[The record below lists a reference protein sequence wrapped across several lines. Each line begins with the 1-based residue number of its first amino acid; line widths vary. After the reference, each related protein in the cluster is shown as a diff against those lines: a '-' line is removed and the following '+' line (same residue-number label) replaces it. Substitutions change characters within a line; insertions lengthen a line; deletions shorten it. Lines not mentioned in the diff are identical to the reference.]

1 MAGNND
7 QTIRIRFD
15 VDTSGLRRGLD
26 DARRGANDAGN
37 GLRRLGDNSGIK
49 NATSAV
55 KGLTSSLGSAVKG
68 AAGLVVGLAAIGGAK
83 SILDGVINRV
93 DAIHGG
99 KKTMTI
105 LFDGDTKR
113 AEKAMDIVKKSV
125 EGTPLTLNFGVGQMT
140 KLIASGM
147 DEATAG
153 KTLQLSMDVAATF
166 DPGNIEGMTSELN
179 DIFSKISAKGAMD
192 MTHLDSL
199 NTRGIPTLKLLAQ
212 HYGVSEEAARQM
224 VKDGKVGIE
233 DLNEALSGYE
243 GTAKT
248 AGDSI
253 SGMFSNIKTAIIN
266 AFSTPF
272 MDDDK
277 YQSVVDGLGGV
288 LDYVKG
294 PFSKGISDG
303 MVKAFDFIQEAMPTI
318 QAGLTAAGDLFNAF
332 KDNALEVW
340 DAIATEFG
348 GGELSGLD
356 QVKSVF
362 EWVSENADGIA
373 KAVMGVVAAFI
384 AWKTAMVVINTVLAI
399 YEGIALIASV
409 ATTVFNAALWANPIT
424 WIVAAVLA
432 LIAVIVLMVVYWDE
446 ISAFMIGIWE
456 NIKESAVD
464 IWEGLKEFFSEL
476 WTTIKE
482 WAIQE
487 WEAFQEMMVAIWEGI
502 VEIASEVWEGL
513 KTFFSD
519 LWTAIKEW
527 AIQEWEDFTT
537 LISDI
542 WQSIVEGA
550 SAIWEGLK
558 EFFVNLWNSI
568 KETANSLW
576 EGLKSS
582 LVSMWEGII
591 SSASSIWE
599 GLKTYFSG
607 LWDNVKSLFSDTWDS
622 IKTTLTNTWDN
633 IKSTASEKW
642 DAVKEAMFKPVDEAK
657 ELISDAIDA
666 IKGFF
671 SNLKLKFPKIE
682 MPPLPH
688 FSISGSFSLKPP
700 SVPKIGVSWYATG
713 GIATGPSIVGI
724 GEAGDEAILPLS
736 NKAKMKPF
744 ANAVASLMGSSSG
757 NNDGGGNIINEFH
770 INATIREEADIIK
783 LSKEIVRQQQRRD
796 RAGGSK

>member
-49 NATSAV
+49 SATSAV

-83 SILDGVINRV
+83 GILDGVINRV

-113 AEKAMDIVKKSV
+113 AEKAINIVKDTVS
-125 EGTPLTLNFGVGQMT
+125 GTPLTLNFGVGQMT

-166 DPGNIEGMTSELN
+166 DPGNIESMTGELN
-179 DIFSKISAKGAMD
+179 DIFSKIAAKGSMD

-212 HYGVSEEAARQM
+212 HYGTTEEAAAQM
-224 VKDGKVGIE
+224 VKEGKVGIE

-243 GTAKT
+243 GTAKS

-266 AFSTPF
+266 AFSTPL
-272 MDDDK
+272 MDEEK
-277 YQSVVDGLGGV
+277 YQSIVDGLGKV

-294 PFSKGISDG
+294 PLSEGISSG
-303 MVKAFDFIQEAMPTI
+303 MLKAFDFVQRAMPTI
-318 QAGLTAAGDLFNAF
+318 EAGLTAVGDLFNAF
-332 KDNALEVW
+332 KDNALQVW

-362 EWVSENADGIA
+362 EWVSENADSIA
-373 KAVMGVVAAFI
+373 KGVMEVVAAFI
-384 AWKTAMVVINTVLAI
+384 AWKTAMVIINTVLAI
-399 YEGIALIASV
+399 YEGITLIAST
-409 ATTVFNAALWANPIT
+409 ATAIFNAALWANPIT

-456 NIKESAVD
+456 NIKESAAD
-464 IWEGLKEFFSEL
+464 IWGDLKEFFSNL
-476 WTTIKE
+476 WVVIKE

-487 WEAFQEMMVAIWEGI
+487 WEAFKEMMVAIWEGI
-502 VEIASEVWEGL
+502 VEIASTVWEGL
-513 KTFFSD
+513 KTFFSE
-519 LWTAIKEW
+519 LWTTIKEW
-527 AIQEWEDFTT
+527 ATQEWEDFKA
-537 LISDI
+537 LISAV

-558 EFFVNLWNSI
+558 EFFTNLWNSI
-568 KETANSLW
+568 KETATSLWEGIKGSLVAMWEAIKSAASAVW
-576 EGLKSS
+576 EGLKSFFTGF
-582 LVSMWEGII
+582 WE
-591 SSASSIWE
+591 SI
-599 GLKTYFSG
+599 
-607 LWDNVKSLFSDTWDS
+607 KSLFSNTWDS
-622 IKTTLTNTWDN
+622 IKTTLTNTWEN
-633 IKSTASEKW
+633 IKSTATEKW
-642 DAVKEAMFKPVDEAK
+642 NAVKEAMVKPVDKAK
-657 ELISDAIDA
+657 ELISNAIDK

-700 SVPKIGVSWYATG
+700 SVPKVGVSWYATG
-713 GIATGPSIVGI
+713 GIATGPSVVGI

-744 ANAVASLMGSSSG
+744 ANAVASLMGSNS
-757 NNDGGGNIINEFH
+757 NNDGGGNIVNEFH

>member
-49 NATSAV
+49 SATSAV

-83 SILDGVINRV
+83 GILDGVINRV

-113 AEKAMDIVKKSV
+113 AEKAINIVKDAVS
-125 EGTPLTLNFGVGQMT
+125 GTPLTLNFGVGQMT

-166 DPGNIEGMTSELN
+166 DPGNIETMTGELN
-179 DIFSKISAKGAMD
+179 DIFSKIAAKGSMD

-212 HYGVSEEAARQM
+212 HYGTTEEAAAQM
-224 VKDGKVGIE
+224 VKEGKVGIE

-243 GTAKT
+243 GTAKS

-266 AFSTPF
+266 AFSTPL
-272 MDDDK
+272 MDEEK
-277 YQSVVDGLGGV
+277 YQSIVDGLGSV

-294 PFSKGISDG
+294 PLSEGISSG
-303 MVKAFDFIQEAMPTI
+303 MLKAFDFVQRAMPTI
-318 QAGLTAAGDLFNAF
+318 QAGLTAVGDLFNAF
-332 KDNALEVW
+332 KDNVLQVW

-373 KAVMGVVAAFI
+373 KSVMGVVAAFI
-384 AWKTAMVVINTVLAI
+384 AWKTAMVIINTVLAI
-399 YEGIALIASV
+399 YEGITLIAST
-409 ATTVFNAALWANPIT
+409 ATAIFNAALWANPIT

-464 IWEGLKEFFSEL
+464 IWEGLKEFFSNL
-476 WTTIKE
+476 W
-482 WAIQE
+482 
-487 WEAFQEMMVAIWEGI
+487 V
-502 VEIASEVWEGL
+502 V
-513 KTFFSD
+513 
-519 LWTAIKEW
+519 IKEW
-527 AIQEWEDFTT
+527 AIQEWEDFKALVSTV
-537 LISDI
+537 

-558 EFFVNLWNSI
+558 EFFVNLWNGI
-568 KETANSLW
+568 KETAISLW
-576 EGLKSS
+576 EGLKGA
-582 LVSMWEGII
+582 LVAMWQGII
-591 SSASSIWE
+591 SSATAIWE
-599 GLKTYFSG
+599 GLKSFFSG
-607 LWDNVKSLFSDTWDS
+607 FWESIKSLFSNTWDS
-622 IKTTLTNTWDN
+622 IKTTLTNTWEN
-633 IKSTASEKW
+633 IKSTATQKW
-642 DAVKEAMFKPVDEAK
+642 EAVKEAMVKPVDKAK
-657 ELISDAIDA
+657 ELISNAIDK

-700 SVPKIGVSWYATG
+700 SVPKVGVSWYATG

-744 ANAVASLMGSSSG
+744 ANAVASLMGSNGG
-757 NNDGGGNIINEFH
+757 NNNGGGNIVNEFH

>member
-26 DARRGANDAGN
+26 DARRGANDAG
-37 GLRRLGDNSGIK
+37 GFLRRLGDNSGIRS
-49 NATSAV
+49 ATSAV
-55 KGLTSSLGSAVKG
+55 KGLTSSLGTAVKG

-83 SILDGVINRV
+83 GILDGVINRV

-113 AEKAMDIVKKSV
+113 AEKAINIVKDSV
-125 EGTPLTLNFGVGQMT
+125 SGTPLTLNFGVGQMT

-166 DPGNIEGMTSELN
+166 DPGNIETMTGELN
-179 DIFSKISAKGAMD
+179 DIFSKISAKGSMD

-199 NTRGIPTLKLLAQ
+199 NTRGIPTLKLLAE
-212 HYGVSEEAARQM
+212 HYGVSEDAARQM
-224 VKDGKVGIE
+224 VQEGKVGIE
-233 DLNEALSGYE
+233 DLNAALSGYE
-243 GTAKT
+243 GTAKS

-266 AFSTPF
+266 AFSTPL
-272 MDDDK
+272 MDEEK
-277 YQSVVDGLGGV
+277 YQSIVDGLGKV

-294 PFSKGISDG
+294 PLSEGISSG
-303 MVKAFDFIQEAMPTI
+303 MLKAFDFIQRAMPTI

-332 KDNALEVW
+332 KDNVLEVW

-348 GGELSGLD
+348 GGDLSGLD
-356 QVKSVF
+356 QIKSVF

-384 AWKTAMVVINTVLAI
+384 AWKTAMVIINTVLAI
-399 YEGIALIASV
+399 YEGITLIASI
-409 ATTVFNAALWANPIT
+409 ATGVFNAALWANPIT

-456 NIKESAVD
+456 SIKESAVD
-464 IWEGLKEFFSEL
+464 IWEGLKEFFSNL
-476 WTTIKE
+476 WVI
-482 WAIQE
+482 
-487 WEAFQEMMVAIWEGI
+487 
-502 VEIASEVWEGL
+502 
-513 KTFFSD
+513 
-519 LWTAIKEW
+519 IKEW
-527 AIQEWEDFTT
+527 AIQEWEDFKALVSTV
-537 LISDI
+537 
-542 WQSIVEGA
+542 WQAIVDGA

-558 EFFVNLWNSI
+558 EFFSNLWNSI
-568 KETANSLW
+568 KETATSIWEGIKGSLVAMWEAIKSAASAVW
-576 EGLKSS
+576 EGLKSFFTGF
-582 LVSMWEGII
+582 WE
-591 SSASSIWE
+591 SI
-599 GLKTYFSG
+599 
-607 LWDNVKSLFSDTWDS
+607 KSLFSNTWNS
-622 IKTTLTNTWDN
+622 IKSTLTNTWEN
-633 IKSTASEKW
+633 IKSTATEKW
-642 DAVKEAMFKPVDEAK
+642 EAVKEAMVKPVDKAK
-657 ELISDAIDA
+657 ELISNAIDK

-700 SVPKIGVSWYATG
+700 SVPKVGVSWYATG

-744 ANAVASLMGSSSG
+744 ANAVASLMGGSG
-757 NNDGGGNIINEFH
+757 GNNNDGGGNIINEFH